1 MTKFLNISTDTTL
14 GGSSPADDVVSSQK
28 AIKSYVDSQTGQAPA
43 FANITGSPDDN
54 TALKN
59 ALDNKVTKTTG
70 NYQLYGTNGSG
81 VTTSYTFSSGN
92 TASTIVY
99 RTADSQIR
107 VAQTPTGSTDATSKK
122 YVDDGLSAKQ
132 DALSAGTGISI
143 TSNTVST
150 DRTKVSFVDWS
161 D

>member
-1 MTKFLNISTDTTL
+1 MPSKFLNISTDDTL
-14 GGSSPADDVVSSQK
+14 GGNSPSDDIVSSQK
-28 AIKSYVDSQTGQAPA
+28 AIKT
-43 FANITGSPDDN
+43 
-54 TALKN
+54 

-70 NYQLYGTNGSG
+70 TYQLYGTNGSG

-99 RTADSQIR
+99 RTADSQVR
-107 VAQTPTGSTDATSKK
+107 VAQTPTGSADATSKT
-122 YVDDGLSAKQ
+122 YVDTGLSAKQ
-132 DALSAGTGISI
+132 DTLTAGTGIDI

-161 D
+161 N